1 MSRAV
6 LLETPAVPHLVNKFP
21 IFYGTR
27 IFITEFTT
35 ARQIS
40 PVHALPPCFFKTN
53 FNITLPPMPMSP
65 TRYLSFAFPH
75 QHSTRSYPLPIHAT
89 CPAHLIF
96 HISTPSLQT
105 YITNRITLIGFAQ
118 ELAEFRCA
126 ASISKNGNYKNDVLN
141 LLTIVSRWKSK
152 KLS

>member
-1 MSRAV
+1 
-6 LLETPAVPHLVNKFP
+6 
-21 IFYGTR
+21 
-27 IFITEFTT
+27 
-35 ARQIS
+35 
-40 PVHALPPCFFKTN
+40 
-53 FNITLPPMPMSP
+53 MPMSP
-65 TRYLSFAFPH
+65 KRYLSFAFPH
-75 QHSTRSYPLPIHAT
+75 QHPTRSYPLPIHAT

-141 LLTIVSRWKSK
+141 LLTIVSSWKSK
-152 KLS
+152 KLSCILIIPLHSFMNHVCYEMTGHFNPPPPPPQGPTSRIRTQVNTK